1 MELTDAGEEFRNVGQ
16 FCPSWA
22 DGNVVV
28 LLKKKK
34 KRIKCEK

>member
-28 LLKKKK
+28 LFFFFK
-34 KRIKCEK
+34 E